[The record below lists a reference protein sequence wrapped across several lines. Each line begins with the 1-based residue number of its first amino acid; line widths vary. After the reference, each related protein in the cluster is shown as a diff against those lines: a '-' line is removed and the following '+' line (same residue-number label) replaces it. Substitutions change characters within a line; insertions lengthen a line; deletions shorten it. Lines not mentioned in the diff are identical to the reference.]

1 MARPLAQLACAE
13 PARATHLVRARARVR
28 IGVRIG
34 ARARV
39 GARVRVSVSGSS
51 WGATHR
57 RHEGGHGGAARDERL
72 LAAEVRVRVRVR
84 VRVKG

>member
-1 MARPLAQLACAE
+1 M
-13 PARATHLVRARARVR
+13 
-28 IGVRIG
+28 
-34 ARARV
+34 

-72 LAAEVRVRVRVR
+72 LGAEVRVRFRVRVGVRVR
-84 VRVKG
+84 V